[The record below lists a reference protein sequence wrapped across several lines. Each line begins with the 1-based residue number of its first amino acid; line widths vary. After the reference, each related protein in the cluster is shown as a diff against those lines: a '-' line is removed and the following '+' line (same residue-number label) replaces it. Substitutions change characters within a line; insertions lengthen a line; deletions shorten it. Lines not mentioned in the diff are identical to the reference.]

1 MTAPLFNLSLPSS
14 VVGAAPAGGGGGAPA
29 SPVEGFDALLA
40 ALFGG
45 TAEPAAAGIFG
56 EAKPT
61 GEENGQDAQAGETQ
75 TLTPNADA
83 QALAAML
90 AAMPAAAAAT
100 PPEAEA
106 AEGTAP
112 TPAPIL
118 NQEAVFAPI
127 PPAAVATPAA
137 AAAAQGQDASALE
150 TALAALS
157 DAETDTPET
166 VVAALT
172 TPDKPTTDQ
181 KAAQPAPTAAAP
193 VQPAAVAPPA
203 RPQGQAHAAPAQQ
216 TAPAPDA
223 AAQSMVQ
230 AEAMAEEAAPVAE
243 TPKERPSARTA
254 KLGENARR
262 GATPA
267 AAAPPAPDAND
278 PLVQGALA
286 QATAADN
293 AGEPASAIETGPVA
307 PADADADGATA
318 DAPDAQPL
326 APASPAPLSAAGP
339 EAAPVRATHET
350 VANLAAQV
358 VKKLDGHSTKFD
370 VQLNPLG
377 LGEVNVAVEIGAN
390 GKMTA
395 AMSFETTHAAAELR
409 GRSHELQ
416 RALEQAG
423 FDVSG
428 GLTFDVASERGSG
441 RGFAEQQ
448 QQQHDGAAWRGR
460 AFQALL
466 DTAGGGSDQ
475 AMANALYLQRRTT
488 SGVDIRI

>member
-1 MTAPLFNLSLPSS
+1 MTAPLFNLPLPSS
-14 VVGAAPAGGGGGAPA
+14 VAGAAPAGGGAA
-29 SPVEGFDALLA
+29 SSPVEGFDALLA

-45 TAEPAAAGIFG
+45 TAEPAVAGLFG
-56 EAKPT
+56 EAKPA
-61 GEENGQDAQAGETQ
+61 GEKNGQDAQAGETQ

-90 AAMPAAAAAT
+90 AAMPPAAAVT

-106 AEGTAP
+106 ATGTAP
-112 TPAPIL
+112 TPTPAIDP
-118 NQEAVFAPI
+118 EAVFAPVA
-127 PPAAVATPAA
+127 PTAVATATNAA
-137 AAAAQGQDASALE
+137 AASAAAQGADASGLE
-150 TALAALS
+150 TALAALPEA
-157 DAETDTPET
+157 DAATTEA

-172 TPDKPTTDQ
+172 PKPATDQ
-181 KAAQPAPTAAAP
+181 KVPQAAASTTPPVPAQAQSAPAAAP
-193 VQPAAVAPPA
+193 APQAMAQAA
-203 RPQGQAHAAPAQQ
+203 QAPA
-216 TAPAPDA
+216 TDA
-223 AAQSMVQ
+223 VAQSMVQ
-230 AEAMAEEAAPVAE
+230 AEAVVDEAAPVAE
-243 TPKERPSARTA
+243 TPKERASARPT
-254 KLGENARR
+254 KLGENGRR
-262 GATPA
+262 GAA
-267 AAAPPAPDAND
+267 AAAPPPAPDAND
-278 PLVQGALA
+278 PLTQGALA
-286 QATAADN
+286 QTAAADGS
-293 AGEPASAIETGPVA
+293 GEPASAVE
-307 PADADADGATA
+307 ADPLAAADPKGGAETA
-318 DAPDAQPL
+318 DAPDAQPP
-326 APASPAPLSAAGP
+326 APAAPAHLSAAAA

-377 LGEVNVAVEIGAN
+377 LGEVNVSVEIAAN

-428 GLTFDVASERGSG
+428 GLTFDVASERGGNG
-441 RGFAEQQ
+441 RSFAEQQ
-448 QQQHDGAAWRGR
+448 QQQQHEGAAWRGR

-466 DTAGGGSDQ
+466 DTAGGGADQ